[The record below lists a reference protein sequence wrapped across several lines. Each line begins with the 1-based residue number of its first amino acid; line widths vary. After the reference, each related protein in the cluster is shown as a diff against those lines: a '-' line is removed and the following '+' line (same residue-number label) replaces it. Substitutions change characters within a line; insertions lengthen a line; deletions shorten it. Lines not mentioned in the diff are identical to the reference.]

1 MAFSIQPDFPALR
14 SQLAPMKAARQRL
27 ARTASLHDLESATS
41 VFLPAGLL
49 QELRSLPGTRLRWLP
64 MTLVFWAFLQMVL
77 NPASSCRET
86 QRCLQAWWRRQ
97 GRLWRNPNTNA
108 FCQAR
113 ARLPLRWLTRLWWHL
128 ADTLAQRAA
137 PLPGTHGRRVLVVDG
152 TSVRTPDSDANQRR
166 WPQPSSQKPG
176 CGFPLVMIVGV
187 FCLQSGAL
195 LRAAQGAWKT
205 HEARLFALLR
215 RTLKKGDILVAD
227 RGYWSFAN
235 LALLPLRGVDLLV
248 RARYAHRLDWRKG
261 RRLGHGDRLVSM
273 PLPVDAS
280 RVMGAR
286 LWKRLP
292 AAITV
297 RQVRAV
303 IERKGHRPE
312 TIVLATT
319 LLDPVKWP
327 VETLLRLYLR
337 RWRVELHFDDIKTTM
352 QAETLRCKS
361 PEMILREL
369 HLHAIAYN
377 LVRALMAA
385 SAASAGADLDRI
397 SFKGTMDTLRQW
409 HAMIASAPSGHRRR
423 KALDDMLVLCGLDLV
438 AERPGRR
445 EPRCVK
451 KRPKPYQYLT
461 RPRRLMSVSPSRRLK

>member
-1 MAFSIQPDFPALR
+1 
-14 SQLAPMKAARQRL
+14 MKAARLRL
-27 ARTASLHDLESATS
+27 ARTPSLHDLEGATS
-41 VFLPAGLL
+41 AYLPAGLL
-49 QELRSLPGTRLRWLP
+49 HELRSLPGTRLRWLP
-64 MTLVFWAFLQMVL
+64 LTLVFWAFLQMVL
-77 NPASSCRET
+77 NPGSSCRET
-86 QRCLQAWWRRQ
+86 QRCLQAWWHRQ

-113 ARLPLRWLTRLWWHL
+113 VRLPLHWLRRLWWRL
-128 ADTLAQRAA
+128 ADSLARRAA
-137 PLPGTHGRRVLVVDG
+137 PLPGTHGRRVLAVDG
-152 TSVRTPDSDANQRR
+152 TSVHTPDSDSNQHR

-176 CGFPLVMIVGV
+176 CGFPLIMIVGV

-235 LALLPLRGVDLLV
+235 LALLPLRGVDLIV

-261 RRLGHGDRLVSM
+261 RRLGPGDRLVSM
-273 PLPVDAS
+273 LRSVDPS
-280 RVMGAR
+280 RVMSSR

-292 AAITV
+292 GIITV

-303 IERKGHRPE
+303 IKRKGHRPE
-312 TIVLATT
+312 TIVLTTT
-319 LLDPVKWP
+319 LLDPVQWP
-327 VETLLRLYLR
+327 AETLFRLYLR
-337 RWRVELHFDDIKTTM
+337 RWRIELNFDDIKTTM

-385 SAASAGADLDRI
+385 SATSAGADIDRI

-409 HAMIASAPSGHRRR
+409 HAHIAATPPGRRR
-423 KALDDMLVLCGLDLV
+423 TQALNDMLDLCGLDLV
-438 AERPGRR
+438 PDRPGRS
-445 EPRCVK
+445 EPRCIK

-461 RPRRLMSVSPSRRLK
+461 RPRKLMRVSPSRRLK